1 MDDFHCYA
9 DPQRG
14 WGWQVPFLELPQAQ
28 FVLMS
33 ATLGDTSGFE
43 ASLTERTRR
52 QTITVSSTTR
62 PIPLY
67 FEYSEIPV
75 QQQVEALVQADLS
88 PVYIVHFSQLD
99 AVEQASNFAS
109 LSVTSRQEKD
119 RIAEIIKIFRITSG
133 FGISLIWI

>member
-1 MDDFHCYA
+1 MDEFHFYA

-14 WGWQVPFLELPQAQ
+14 WAWQVPLLELPQAQ

-75 QQQVEALVQADLS
+75 QQQVEALYKPILHRS
-88 PVYIVHFSQLD
+88 ISHFSQLD
-99 AVEQASNFAS
+99 AVEQASNLAS
-109 LSVTSRQEKD
+109 LSVTSRHEKD
-119 RIAEIIKIFRITSG
+119 RIAEIIKDFRFASV
-133 FGISLIWI
+133 W